1 MSRRRPI
8 ALGLALALI
17 GCTAG
22 AQAQSPTP
30 KFIPG
35 QMLVKF
41 RAGSPGAEAVEAV
54 LAGNPK
60 AEKRLRA
67 FVRKLGARISR
78 PLVAERATSRK
89 EVIVTLDPPALAELV
104 IAELDRRAQID
115 RPTQLPPYSVG
126 SLANLVQRVNFADE
140 RAARAAEQA
149 ARQGNTTTPLLD
161 SLILEAADSLA
172 LSIGYHVNLDASVFL
187 EIDVP
192 RAIDDVLDRL
202 RALGDVEYAE
212 FDRPTEHMRQSP

>member
-1 MSRRRPI
+1 MNRRRPI

-22 AQAQSPTP
+22 AQVQSPTP

-41 RAGSPGAEAVEAV
+41 RAGSPGAEAVDAV
-54 LAGNPK
+54 VAGSPK
-60 AEKRLRA
+60 AEKKLGA

-78 PLVAERATSRK
+78 PLVAERVTSDK

-126 SLANLVQRVNFADE
+126 SLANLVHRINFADE
-140 RAARAAEQA
+140 RAARAAQQA
-149 ARQGNTTTPLLD
+149 ARLGNTTAPLLD

-172 LSIGYHVNLDASVFL
+172 LSISYHVNLDASVFL
-187 EIDVP
+187 EIDVL
-192 RAIDDVLDRL
+192 RAIDDVLERL

-212 FDRPTEHMRQSP
+212 LDAPMQHPRRSL